1 MPESRLL
8 DKRSAGR
15 TDWVRIDAFTDA
27 GVERMA
33 ADDEENPATTGED
46 WIDAVVGVP
55 PAKTPI
61 NAKFDS
67 DVVRWFRSQ
76 GRGYQA
82 RMNAVLRAFM
92 LAKTRAG

>member
-1 MPESRLL
+1 MPKSHLL
-8 DKRSAGR
+8 DKRAAGR
-15 TDWVRIDAFTDA
+15 TDWARIDTFTDA
-27 GVERMA
+27 EIERMA
-33 ADDEENPATTGED
+33 VDDEENPATTGED
-46 WIDAVVGVP
+46 WIDAVVGLP

-67 DVVRWFRSQ
+67 DVVQWFKSQ

-92 LAKTRAG
+92 LAKMRAG